1 MADIAERKQS
11 PWDRPSN
18 RTSKPTHSTIHVA
31 AAAAAPSSNGEPAG
45 APAKRRRVLSSA
57 VAVGGAEPRSA
68 DSFAPLTSAR
78 DPPLSRGRSFSNGTS
93 SNAVP
98 LVEPAPRPN
107 RLNDATKS
115 RDRRF
120 LGGIMAHL
128 GLAKQQLSKDKD
140 RIEKQARVEQTAVSK
155 QLAEA
160 ARLRQLASQLV
171 TQRRN
176 AQLARQAEATA
187 QIKIEERAKVT
198 ELWLAVQEPLRNVL
212 VTKAGPPLAWLPA
225 EHNETTLVMLDIHK
239 ADWEALVQAK
249 RAEDTAFAD
258 QLDAQ
263 IEARYPGAR
272 AAAVDVAAPEQ
283 QQQQERSSKR
293 SYDDASFDD
302 TFNSA
307 AELSSMPAVSVK
319 SSIVVRRGNG
329 SAHINAAVAADAD
342 TARHDDNYA
351 DDAGSSDQQLQQQQ
365 QQHDTAAAPTDQKH
379 HTDDSAA
386 AAEQQH
392 ESSEQHTVS
401 ADSAVAAAELQQQH
415 SISDDIVDYEEEK

>member
-1 MADIAERKQS
+1 
-11 PWDRPSN
+11 
-18 RTSKPTHSTIHVA
+18 
-31 AAAAAPSSNGEPAG
+31 
-45 APAKRRRVLSSA
+45 
-57 VAVGGAEPRSA
+57 
-68 DSFAPLTSAR
+68 
-78 DPPLSRGRSFSNGTS
+78 
-93 SNAVP
+93 
-98 LVEPAPRPN
+98 
-107 RLNDATKS
+107 
-115 RDRRF
+115 
-120 LGGIMAHL
+120 MAHL